1 MSELG
6 ELFGA
11 MREAS
16 KDKRE
21 QNTEKS
27 TQLLVDRGV
36 NFDSNNY
43 GRHLVV
49 KDSGLIIDF
58 WPSTGKWT
66 VRGSGKYRRGVFNLL
81 KILKSSVKA

>member
-21 QNTEKS
+21 QNTDKS

-43 GRHLVV
+43 GRHLVIR
-49 KDSGLIIDF
+49 DSGLIIDF

-66 VRGSGKYRRGVFNLL
+66 VRESGKYRRGVFNLL
-81 KILKSSVKA
+81 KLIKSRAGE

>member
-21 QNTEKS
+21 QNTDKS
-27 TQLLVDRGV
+27 TQKL
-36 NFDSNNY
+36 
-43 GRHLVV
+43 
-49 KDSGLIIDF
+49 
-58 WPSTGKWT
+58 
-66 VRGSGKYRRGVFNLL
+66 
-81 KILKSSVKA
+81 